1 MSMTVHRAKATCGRV
16 NPRSKNGFT
25 LIELMIVIA
34 IIAIILTL
42 ALPVY
47 STYLIRSKIGEG
59 LSVANAAVTAVSATC
74 VENLT
79 IPALTNNL
87 AGYNFVPD
95 PGDESYV
102 DSIVVSGPCTDP
114 IITITTK
121 NTGTSPDPVLVLTG
135 ELRSGSAHVS
145 WLCSSSSP
153 NSLLPSSCRT

>member
-1 MSMTVHRAKATCGRV
+1 MSMRISKGSSLSGRV
-16 NPRSKNGFT
+16 EPRGSAGFT

-59 LSVANAAVTAVSATC
+59 LSVANAAVTAVSSTC
-74 VENLT
+74 VEDLT
-79 IPALTNNL
+79 IPALTNSL

-95 PGDESYV
+95 PADDAYV
-102 DSIVVSGPCTDP
+102 ESIVVSGPCTDP
-114 IITITTK
+114 IITVTTK

-135 ELRSGSAHVS
+135 ELRSGSALVS
-145 WLCSSSSP
+145 WVCSSSSP